1 MEIDRL
7 ELLANIA
14 GWYFEEN
21 LTQTE
26 IARRTGYSPSM
37 ISRLLTEARSAGV
50 VEIRIHHP
58 IQRRTDLEQEL
69 HRRLGLKQVRVV
81 ACSRMEQSQLL
92 RRLGNMAARVVEEYA
107 HDNMTIGVS
116 WGSAVYETVTA
127 MRMRSDRG
135 INVLLMLGSLDT
147 ENPEISGP
155 MVTQQMARALMGRYS
170 ILPAPLMVD
179 SESTRK
185 SLLED
190 SRVRRVM
197 QQFRHIE
204 LALVGVG
211 SNEPEHSALLN
222 AGYLTLEQSKELARA
237 GVVGDVCAIFFDGN
251 GKLVDTPVARCVVG
265 ISATDLAAI
274 PIIVGVA
281 GGESKIVPIIG
292 ASYAGLVN
300 VLVTD
305 DVTAQGIL
313 DHLDRTAKG
322 TYDNGREY
330 RIA

>member
-1 MEIDRL
+1 METNKL

-14 GWYFEEN
+14 SWYFEEN

-37 ISRLLTEARSAGV
+37 ISRLLTEARKSGV

-58 IQRRTDLEQEL
+58 IPRRVDLEKAL
-69 HRRLGLKQVRVV
+69 ANKLGLKQVRVV
-81 ACSRMEQSQLL
+81 ACGKIEHSQML
-92 RRLGNMAARVVEEYA
+92 RRLGNMAARLVEQKS

-127 MRMRSDRG
+127 LRIGSDQG
-135 INVLLMLGSLDT
+135 INVLLMMGSLDT

-155 MVTQQMARALMGRYS
+155 VVTQQLARALMGRYS

-179 SESTRK
+179 SESTRQT
-185 SLLED
+185 LLND
-190 SRVRRVM
+190 SRVRRVLE
-197 QQFRHIE
+197 QFRNIE

-211 SNEPEHSALLN
+211 SNDPEHSALLN
-222 AGYLTLEQSKELARA
+222 AGYLTIEQSKELARDGA
-237 GVVGDVCAIFFDGN
+237 VGDVCAIFFDKD
-251 GKLVDTPVARCVVG
+251 GKLVDNPVTRCVVG
-265 ISATDLAAI
+265 ISAADLARI
-274 PIIVGVA
+274 PTVIGVS
-281 GGESKIVPIIG
+281 GGKFKILPIIG
-292 ASYAGLVN
+292 ASRAGLIN

-313 DHLDRTAKG
+313 ETL
-322 TYDNGREY
+322 NGE
-330 RIA
+330 

>member
-1 MEIDRL
+1 
-7 ELLANIA
+7 
-14 GWYFEEN
+14 
-21 LTQTE
+21 
-26 IARRTGYSPSM
+26 
-37 ISRLLTEARSAGV
+37 
-50 VEIRIHHP
+50 
-58 IQRRTDLEQEL
+58 
-69 HRRLGLKQVRVV
+69 
-81 ACSRMEQSQLL
+81 MEQSQLL
-92 RRLGNMAARVVEEYA
+92 RRLGSVAARVVEEYA

-127 MRMRSDRG
+127 LRMGSDRG

-197 QQFRHIE
+197 EQFRNIE

-211 SNEPEHSALLN
+211 SNEPEHSALLG

-237 GVVGDVCAIFFDGN
+237 GVVGDVCAIFFDRN
-251 GKLVDTPVARCVVG
+251 GKLVDTPVTRCVVG
-265 ISATDLAAI
+265 ISATDLTAI
-274 PIIVGVA
+274 PTIIGVA
-281 GGESKIVPIIG
+281 GGISKIVPIIG

-305 DVTAQGIL
+305 DVTAQGIADL
-313 DHLDRTAKG
+313 LNKRSKG
-322 TYDNGREY
+322 TYDNGSESN
-330 RIA
+330 ID

>member
-1 MEIDRL
+1 METNKL

-14 GWYFEEN
+14 SWYFEEN

-37 ISRLLTEARSAGV
+37 ISRLLTEARNSGV

-58 IQRRTDLEQEL
+58 IPRRVDLEQAL
-69 HRRLGLKQVRVV
+69 AHKLGLKQVRVV
-81 ACSRMEQSQLL
+81 ACGKIEHSQML
-92 RRLGNMAARVVEEYA
+92 RRLGNMAARLVEQKA

-127 MRMRSDRG
+127 LRIGSDQG
-135 INVLLMLGSLDT
+135 INVLLMMGSLDT

-155 MVTQQMARALMGRYS
+155 VVTQQLARALMGRYS

-179 SESTRK
+179 SESTRQT
-185 SLLED
+185 LLND
-190 SRVRRVM
+190 SRVRRVLE
-197 QQFRHIE
+197 QFRNIE

-222 AGYLTLEQSKELARA
+222 AGYLTIEQSKELARA
-237 GVVGDVCAIFFDGN
+237 GAVGDVCAIFFDKD
-251 GKLVDTPVARCVVG
+251 GKLVDNPVTRCVVG
-265 ISATDLAAI
+265 ISASDLASI
-274 PIIVGVA
+274 PTVIGVS
-281 GGESKIVPIIG
+281 GGKFKILPIIG
-292 ASYAGLVN
+292 ASRAGLIN
-300 VLVTD
+300 LLVTD

-313 DHLDRTAKG
+313 ETL
-322 TYDNGREY
+322 NGE
-330 RIA
+330 